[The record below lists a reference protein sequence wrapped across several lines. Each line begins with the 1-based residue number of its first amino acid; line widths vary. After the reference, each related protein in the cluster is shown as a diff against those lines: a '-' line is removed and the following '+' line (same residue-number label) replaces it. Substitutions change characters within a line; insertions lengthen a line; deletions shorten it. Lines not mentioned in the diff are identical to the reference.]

1 MTSFYEPIKWSVEDI
16 NKTLT
21 ISGDEHHHIV
31 NVSRY
36 RVGDTIVLN
45 NGKGQLAYGKIV
57 NINKKST
64 EFLLEK
70 IDTLTNTKP
79 EIAVAFSLL
88 KNKNDHLIVEK
99 LTEIGVKHFFPMET
113 RYSVRKIVD
122 SKNKDID
129 PNQDKMIKTAIA
141 AIKQCDNVFL
151 PNVYPVKSLEKTII
165 IAKELG
171 FVPIVASEIEK
182 DLTLTDLYVSLY
194 PKPVCLFIGP
204 EGGFHPEEHE
214 LFNREEIKTFT
225 IGNHILRAETAAISA
240 SSIIAAYN
248 LQKDPKYY

>member
-88 KNKNDHLIVEK
+88 KNK
-99 LTEIGVKHFFPMET
+99 
-113 RYSVRKIVD
+113 
-122 SKNKDID
+122 
-129 PNQDKMIKTAIA
+129 
-141 AIKQCDNVFL
+141 
-151 PNVYPVKSLEKTII
+151 
-165 IAKELG
+165 
-171 FVPIVASEIEK
+171 
-182 DLTLTDLYVSLY
+182 
-194 PKPVCLFIGP
+194 
-204 EGGFHPEEHE
+204 
-214 LFNREEIKTFT
+214 
-225 IGNHILRAETAAISA
+225 TAAGPA
-240 SSIIAAYN
+240 RFPY
-248 LQKDPKYY
+248 